1 MSSLLRELAV
11 PRLVGSPA
19 HARVREILKR
29 ELTTRG
35 YVVMEHQ
42 FAMLRTAGPAALIP
56 TGGVLA
62 AAAIGTILVAALTP
76 ARAAVACWLVAAAL
90 CLGAILVVRARAAVP
105 IVGINL
111 IGVRPR
117 SRVSL
122 WLAAHYDSKGQPL
135 SMAWR
140 IGAVVLAAIGLCG
153 LIAIASVRLAGHPW
167 TGRAEVVLALP
178 ALVGGLLLLLNRVT
192 NGSPGAVDNASALV
206 TVLTIL
212 DQLPAG
218 TSVGVLFPDAEE
230 YGLLG
235 ARALVRDRAN
245 LIEGTTVLNLDGIDD
260 GGSTICFVHR
270 PGPAVAAVA
279 AALGA
284 RLRRLLPVIVD
295 GLAFGRVARECATI
309 MRGDWRT
316 ASVVHTPRDT
326 IERLTLA
333 GSAAVAGKI
342 APELARLF
350 PF

>member
-35 YVVMEHQ
+35 YVVLEHQ

-56 TGGVLA
+56 TGGALA
-62 AAAIGTILVAALTP
+62 VAAIGTILIAGLTP
-76 ARAAVACWLVAAAL
+76 GRTSVAGWLVAAAL
-90 CLGAILVVRARAAVP
+90 CLGAILVARARAATP

-140 IGAVVLAAIGLCG
+140 IAAVIFAAFGLGG
-153 LIAIASVRLAGHPW
+153 LLAIALARLAGHPW
-167 TGRAEVVLALP
+167 TRWMEVVLALP
-178 ALVGGLLLLLNRVT
+178 ALIGGLLLLWNRVT

-206 TVLTIL
+206 TVFAIL

-245 LIEGTTVLNLDGIDD
+245 LLDGTTVLNLDGIDD
-260 GGSTICFVHR
+260 DGATICFVHR
-270 PGPAVAAVA
+270 AGPAIAAVA

-284 RLRRLLPVIVD
+284 RVRRLLPVVVD

-309 MRGDWRT
+309 MRGNWRT

-326 IERLTLA
+326 TERLTLA
-333 GSAAVAGKI
+333 GSGAVAREIAAVI
-342 APELARLF
+342 ARLF
-350 PF
+350 AC